1 MSFGS
6 YSTTPSLNVTIAGQ
20 SMAEGTTSVPSIN
33 NAIRQLMADG
43 KSLFDTVASI
53 DLSGYATLN
62 GPTFTGQPKYTGRGA
77 FLHHNSAANTSG
89 RIFITAEGAAQPSMS
104 PGDFWFTYS

>member
-43 KSLFDTVASI
+43 KSLFDTVSSI
-53 DLSGYATLN
+53 NLSGYATLN
-62 GPTFTGQPKYTGRGA
+62 APAFTGQPTYSGRGA
-77 FLHHNSAANTSG
+77 LIHFNSSANASGRVYVQSAA
-89 RIFITAEGAAQPSMS
+89 AALPTLSN
-104 PGDFWFTYS
+104 GDQVWTY